1 MKYISLLNPITIKYL
16 IDNPN
21 TKYFIINTL
30 KLILNDEDFELL
42 NYFTHEEENVRSYTF
57 FKNKSKIVL
66 MDYNINENKD
76 QFNDDLDILN
86 FIKET
91 SKEEVHLVY
100 FTTEKGSNIYDENI
114 HIIRKSIP
122 TKINIIPKIRFDL
135 LLCFSIPVNIS
146 CGWFGLILISHS
158 CPICTLGT
166 LVSSWDC
173 TW

>member
-30 KLILNDEDFELL
+30 KLVLNDENFELL

-100 FTTEKGSNIYDENI
+100 FTTEHGSNIYDENI
-114 HIIRKSIP
+114 HIIRKNNKNSP
-122 TKINIIPKIRFDL
+122 YLK
-135 LLCFSIPVNIS
+135 
-146 CGWFGLILISHS
+146 LILAENYKEQKQTEFNDIIDYLYS
-158 CPICTLGT
+158 LDNQF
-166 LVSSWDC
+166 LKRYLKERELLYNYK
-173 TW
+173 

>member
-57 FKNKSKIVL
+57 FKNKSKVVL

-114 HIIRKSIP
+114 HIIRKNNKNSP
-122 TKINIIPKIRFDL
+122 YLK
-135 LLCFSIPVNIS
+135 
-146 CGWFGLILISHS
+146 LILAENYKEQKQTEFNDIIDYLYS
-158 CPICTLGT
+158 LDNQF
-166 LVSSWDC
+166 LKRYLKERELLYNYK
-173 TW
+173 

>member
-30 KLILNDEDFELL
+30 KLILTAEDFELL
-42 NYFTHEEENVRSYTF
+42 NYFTHEEENVRSYTI

-66 MDYNINENKD
+66 MDYNINENKE

-91 SKEEVHLVY
+91 SKEEVHLIY

-114 HIIRKSIP
+114 HIIRKNNENSP
-122 TKINIIPKIRFDL
+122 YLK
-135 LLCFSIPVNIS
+135 
-146 CGWFGLILISHS
+146 LILAENYKEQKQTEFNDIIDYLYS
-158 CPICTLGT
+158 LDNQF
-166 LVSSWDC
+166 LKRYLKERELLYNYK
-173 TW
+173 

>member
-42 NYFTHEEENVRSYTF
+42 NYFTHEEENVRSYTI

-66 MDYNINENKD
+66 MDYNINENKE
-76 QFNDDLDILN
+76 QFNDDLDIIN

-114 HIIRKSIP
+114 HIIRKNNKNSP
-122 TKINIIPKIRFDL
+122 YLK
-135 LLCFSIPVNIS
+135 
-146 CGWFGLILISHS
+146 LILSENYKEQKQTEFNDI
-158 CPICTLGT
+158 IDYLYN
-166 LVSSWDC
+166 LDNQFLKRYLKERELLYNYK
-173 TW
+173 

>member
-42 NYFTHEEENVRSYTF
+42 NYFTHEEENVRSYTI

-114 HIIRKSIP
+114 HIIRKNNENSP
-122 TKINIIPKIRFDL
+122 YLK
-135 LLCFSIPVNIS
+135 
-146 CGWFGLILISHS
+146 LILSENFKEQKQTEFNDI
-158 CPICTLGT
+158 IDYLYN
-166 LVSSWDC
+166 LENQFLKRYLKERELLYNYK
-173 TW
+173 

>member
-91 SKEEVHLVY
+91 SKEEVHLIY

-114 HIIRKSIP
+114 HIIRKNNKNSP
-122 TKINIIPKIRFDL
+122 YLK
-135 LLCFSIPVNIS
+135 
-146 CGWFGLILISHS
+146 LILAENYKEQKQTEFNDIIDYLYS
-158 CPICTLGT
+158 LDNQF
-166 LVSSWDC
+166 LKRYLKERELLYNYK
-173 TW
+173 

>member
-1 MKYISLLNPITIKYL
+1 MKYISLLNPITIEYL

-21 TKYFIINTL
+21 TKYFVINTL

-114 HIIRKSIP
+114 HIIRKNNKNSP
-122 TKINIIPKIRFDL
+122 YLK
-135 LLCFSIPVNIS
+135 
-146 CGWFGLILISHS
+146 LILAENYKEQKQTEFNDIIDYLYS
-158 CPICTLGT
+158 LDNQF
-166 LVSSWDC
+166 LKRYLKERELLYNYK
-173 TW
+173 

>member
-42 NYFTHEEENVRSYTF
+42 NYFTHEEENVRSYTI

-76 QFNDDLDILN
+76 QFNDDLDIIN
-86 FIKET
+86 FMRSRK
-91 SKEEVHLVY
+91 KHQ
-100 FTTEKGSNIYDENI
+100 KK
-114 HIIRKSIP
+114 KSI
-122 TKINIIPKIRFDL
+122 
-135 LLCFSIPVNIS
+135 
-146 CGWFGLILISHS
+146 
-158 CPICTLGT
+158 
-166 LVSSWDC
+166 
-173 TW
+173 

>member
-16 IDNPN
+16 IDKPN

-42 NYFTHEEENVRSYTF
+42 NYFTHEEENVRSYTI

-91 SKEEVHLVY
+91 SKEEVHLIY

-114 HIIRKSIP
+114 HIIRKNNENSP
-122 TKINIIPKIRFDL
+122 YLK
-135 LLCFSIPVNIS
+135 
-146 CGWFGLILISHS
+146 LILAENYKEQKQTEFNDI
-158 CPICTLGT
+158 IDYLYN
-166 LVSSWDC
+166 LDNQFLKRYLKERELLYNYK
-173 TW
+173 

>member
-30 KLILNDEDFELL
+30 KLILNAEDFELL
-42 NYFTHEEENVRSYTF
+42 NYFTHEEENVRSYTI

-66 MDYNINENKD
+66 MDYNINENKE

-91 SKEEVHLVY
+91 SKEEVHLIY
-100 FTTEKGSNIYDENI
+100 FTTEKGSNIYGENI
-114 HIIRKSIP
+114 HIIRKNNENSP
-122 TKINIIPKIRFDL
+122 YLK
-135 LLCFSIPVNIS
+135 
-146 CGWFGLILISHS
+146 LILAENYKEQKQTEFNDIIDYLYS
-158 CPICTLGT
+158 LDNQF
-166 LVSSWDC
+166 LKRYLKERELLYNYK
-173 TW
+173 

>member
-100 FTTEKGSNIYDENI
+100 FTTEIGSNIYDENI
-114 HIIRKSIP
+114 HIIRKNNKNSP
-122 TKINIIPKIRFDL
+122 YLK
-135 LLCFSIPVNIS
+135 
-146 CGWFGLILISHS
+146 LILAENYKEQKQTEFNDIIDYLYS
-158 CPICTLGT
+158 LDNQF
-166 LVSSWDC
+166 LKRYLKERELLYNYK
-173 TW
+173 

>member
-91 SKEEVHLVY
+91 SKEEVHLIY
-100 FTTEKGSNIYDENI
+100 FTTEHGSNIYDENI
-114 HIIRKSIP
+114 HIIRKNNKNSP
-122 TKINIIPKIRFDL
+122 YLK
-135 LLCFSIPVNIS
+135 
-146 CGWFGLILISHS
+146 LILAENYKEQKQTEFNDIIDYLYSLDNQFLKRYLKERELLYNHK
-158 CPICTLGT
+158 
-166 LVSSWDC
+166 
-173 TW
+173 

>member
-42 NYFTHEEENVRSYTF
+42 NYFTHEEENVRSYTI
-57 FKNKSKIVL
+57 FKNKTKIVL

-76 QFNDDLDILN
+76 QFNDDLDIIN

-91 SKEEVHLVY
+91 SKEEVHLIY
-100 FTTEKGSNIYDENI
+100 FTTEHGSNIYDENI
-114 HIIRKSIP
+114 HIIRKNNKNSP
-122 TKINIIPKIRFDL
+122 YLK
-135 LLCFSIPVNIS
+135 
-146 CGWFGLILISHS
+146 LILAENYKEQKQTEFNDIIDYLYSLDNQFLKRYLKEREH
-158 CPICTLGT
+158 LYNYK
-166 LVSSWDC
+166 
-173 TW
+173 

>member
-42 NYFTHEEENVRSYTF
+42 NYFAHEEENVRSYTI

-76 QFNDDLDILN
+76 QFNDDLDIIN

-114 HIIRKSIP
+114 HIIRKNNKNSP
-122 TKINIIPKIRFDL
+122 HLK
-135 LLCFSIPVNIS
+135 
-146 CGWFGLILISHS
+146 LILAENYKEQKQTEFNDI
-158 CPICTLGT
+158 IDYLYN
-166 LVSSWDC
+166 LDNQFLKRYLKERELLYNYK
-173 TW
+173 

>member
-86 FIKET
+86 FRKET

-114 HIIRKSIP
+114 HIIRKNNKNSP
-122 TKINIIPKIRFDL
+122 YLK
-135 LLCFSIPVNIS
+135 
-146 CGWFGLILISHS
+146 LILAENYKEQKQTEFNDIIDYLYS
-158 CPICTLGT
+158 LDNQF
-166 LVSSWDC
+166 LKRYLKERELLYNYK
-173 TW
+173 

>member
-42 NYFTHEEENVRSYTF
+42 NYFTHEEENVRSYTI

-76 QFNDDLDILN
+76 QFNDDLDIIN

-91 SKEEVHLVY
+91 AKEEVHLIY
-100 FTTEKGSNIYDENI
+100 FTTEHGSNIYDENV
-114 HIIRKSIP
+114 HIIRKNNKNSP
-122 TKINIIPKIRFDL
+122 YLK
-135 LLCFSIPVNIS
+135 
-146 CGWFGLILISHS
+146 LILAENYKEQKQTEFNDIIDYLYS
-158 CPICTLGT
+158 LDNQF
-166 LVSSWDC
+166 LKRYLKERELLYNYK
-173 TW
+173 

>member
-42 NYFTHEEENVRSYTF
+42 NYFTHEEENVRSYTI

-114 HIIRKSIP
+114 HIIRKNNENSP
-122 TKINIIPKIRFDL
+122 YLK
-135 LLCFSIPVNIS
+135 
-146 CGWFGLILISHS
+146 LILSENFKEQKQTEFNDI
-158 CPICTLGT
+158 IDYLYN
-166 LVSSWDC
+166 LDNQFLKRYLKERELLYNYK
-173 TW
+173 

>member
-30 KLILNDEDFELL
+30 KIILNDEDFELL
-42 NYFTHEEENVRSYTF
+42 NYFTHEEENVRSYTI

-76 QFNDDLDILN
+76 QFNDDLDIIN

-100 FTTEKGSNIYDENI
+100 FTTEHGSNIYDENI
-114 HIIRKSIP
+114 HIIRKNNENSP
-122 TKINIIPKIRFDL
+122 YLK
-135 LLCFSIPVNIS
+135 
-146 CGWFGLILISHS
+146 LILSENYKEQKQTEFNDIIDYLYS
-158 CPICTLGT
+158 LDNQF
-166 LVSSWDC
+166 LKRYLKERELLYNYK
-173 TW
+173 

>member
-42 NYFTHEEENVRSYTF
+42 NYFTHEEENVRSYTI

-91 SKEEVHLVY
+91 SKEEVHLIY
-100 FTTEKGSNIYDENI
+100 FTTEHGSNIYDENV
-114 HIIRKSIP
+114 HIIRKNNKNSP
-122 TKINIIPKIRFDL
+122 YLK
-135 LLCFSIPVNIS
+135 
-146 CGWFGLILISHS
+146 LILAENYKEQKQTEFNDIIDYLYS
-158 CPICTLGT
+158 LDNQF
-166 LVSSWDC
+166 LKRYLKERELLYNYK
-173 TW
+173 

>member
-42 NYFTHEEENVRSYTF
+42 NYFTHEEENVRSYTI

-76 QFNDDLDILN
+76 QFNDDLDIIN

-100 FTTEKGSNIYDENI
+100 FTTEKGSNIYDESI
-114 HIIRKSIP
+114 HIIRKNNKNSP
-122 TKINIIPKIRFDL
+122 YLK
-135 LLCFSIPVNIS
+135 
-146 CGWFGLILISHS
+146 LILAENYKEQKQTEFNDIIDYLYS
-158 CPICTLGT
+158 LDNQF
-166 LVSSWDC
+166 LKRYLKERELLYNYK
-173 TW
+173 

>member
-30 KLILNDEDFELL
+30 KLILNAEDFELL
-42 NYFTHEEENVRSYTF
+42 NYFTHEEENVRNYTI

-66 MDYNINENKD
+66 MDYNINENKE

-91 SKEEVHLVY
+91 SKEEVHLIY

-114 HIIRKSIP
+114 HIIRKNNENSP
-122 TKINIIPKIRFDL
+122 YLK
-135 LLCFSIPVNIS
+135 
-146 CGWFGLILISHS
+146 LILAENYKEQKQTEFNDIIDYLYS
-158 CPICTLGT
+158 LDNQF
-166 LVSSWDC
+166 LKRYLKERELLYNYK
-173 TW
+173 

>member
-42 NYFTHEEENVRSYTF
+42 NYFTHEEENVRSYTI

-114 HIIRKSIP
+114 HIIRKNNENSP
-122 TKINIIPKIRFDL
+122 YLK
-135 LLCFSIPVNIS
+135 
-146 CGWFGLILISHS
+146 LILAENYKEQKQTEFNDI
-158 CPICTLGT
+158 IDYLYN
-166 LVSSWDC
+166 LENQFLKRYLKERELLYNYK
-173 TW
+173 

>member
-21 TKYFIINTL
+21 TKYFVINTL

-114 HIIRKSIP
+114 HIIRKNNKNSP
-122 TKINIIPKIRFDL
+122 YLK
-135 LLCFSIPVNIS
+135 
-146 CGWFGLILISHS
+146 LILAENYKEQKQTEFNDIIDYLYS
-158 CPICTLGT
+158 LDNQF
-166 LVSSWDC
+166 LKRYLKERELLYNYK
-173 TW
+173 

>member
-30 KLILNDEDFELL
+30 KLVLNDENFELL

-114 HIIRKSIP
+114 HIIRKNNKNSP
-122 TKINIIPKIRFDL
+122 YLK
-135 LLCFSIPVNIS
+135 
-146 CGWFGLILISHS
+146 LILAENYKEQKQTEFNDIIDYLYS
-158 CPICTLGT
+158 LDNQF
-166 LVSSWDC
+166 LKRYLKERELLYNYK
-173 TW
+173 

>member
-30 KLILNDEDFELL
+30 KIILNDEDFELL
-42 NYFTHEEENVRSYTF
+42 NYFTHEEENVRSYTI

-114 HIIRKSIP
+114 HIIRKNNENSP
-122 TKINIIPKIRFDL
+122 YLK
-135 LLCFSIPVNIS
+135 
-146 CGWFGLILISHS
+146 LILSENFKEQKQTEFNDI
-158 CPICTLGT
+158 IDYLYN
-166 LVSSWDC
+166 LDNQFLKRYLKERELLYNYK
-173 TW
+173 

>member
-42 NYFTHEEENVRSYTF
+42 NYFTHEEENVRSYTI

-91 SKEEVHLVY
+91 SKEEVHLIY
-100 FTTEKGSNIYDENI
+100 FTTEHGSNIYDENI
-114 HIIRKSIP
+114 HIIRKNNKNSP
-122 TKINIIPKIRFDL
+122 YLK
-135 LLCFSIPVNIS
+135 
-146 CGWFGLILISHS
+146 LILAENYKEQKQTEFNDIIDYLYS
-158 CPICTLGT
+158 LDNQF
-166 LVSSWDC
+166 LKRYLKERELLYNYK
-173 TW
+173 

>member
-16 IDNPN
+16 IDNSN

-100 FTTEKGSNIYDENI
+100 FTTEKGSNIYDKNI
-114 HIIRKSIP
+114 HIIRKNNKNSP
-122 TKINIIPKIRFDL
+122 YLK
-135 LLCFSIPVNIS
+135 
-146 CGWFGLILISHS
+146 LILAENYKEQKQTEFNDIIDYLYS
-158 CPICTLGT
+158 LDNQF
-166 LVSSWDC
+166 LKRYLKERELLYNYK
-173 TW
+173 

>member
-42 NYFTHEEENVRSYTF
+42 NYFTHEEENVRSYTI

-66 MDYNINENKD
+66 MDYNINENKE

-91 SKEEVHLVY
+91 SKEEAHLVY
-100 FTTEKGSNIYDENI
+100 FTTEHGSNIYDENV
-114 HIIRKSIP
+114 HIIRKNNKNSP
-122 TKINIIPKIRFDL
+122 YLK
-135 LLCFSIPVNIS
+135 
-146 CGWFGLILISHS
+146 LILAENYKEQKQTEFNDIIDYLYSLDNQFIKRYLKEREH
-158 CPICTLGT
+158 LYNYK
-166 LVSSWDC
+166 
-173 TW
+173 

>member
-21 TKYFIINTL
+21 TKYFINNTL

-42 NYFTHEEENVRSYTF
+42 NYFTHEEENVRSYTI
-57 FKNKSKIVL
+57 FKNTSKIIL

-76 QFNDDLDILN
+76 QFNDDLDIIN

-114 HIIRKSIP
+114 HIIRKNNENSP
-122 TKINIIPKIRFDL
+122 YLK
-135 LLCFSIPVNIS
+135 
-146 CGWFGLILISHS
+146 LILSENYKEQKQTEFNDIIDYLYS
-158 CPICTLGT
+158 LDNQF
-166 LVSSWDC
+166 LKRYLKERELLYNYK
-173 TW
+173 

>member
-30 KLILNDEDFELL
+30 KLILSDEDFELL
-42 NYFTHEEENVRSYTF
+42 NYFTHEEENVRSYTI

-76 QFNDDLDILN
+76 QFNDDLDIIN

-91 SKEEVHLVY
+91 AKEEVHLVY
-100 FTTEKGSNIYDENI
+100 FTTEHGSNIYDENI
-114 HIIRKSIP
+114 HIIRKNNENSP
-122 TKINIIPKIRFDL
+122 YLK
-135 LLCFSIPVNIS
+135 
-146 CGWFGLILISHS
+146 LILAENYKEQKQTEFNDIIDYLYS
-158 CPICTLGT
+158 LDNQF
-166 LVSSWDC
+166 LKRYLKERELLYNYK
-173 TW
+173 

>member
-30 KLILNDEDFELL
+30 KLILNAEDFELL
-42 NYFTHEEENVRSYTF
+42 NYFTHEEENVRSYTI

-66 MDYNINENKD
+66 MDYNINENKE

-91 SKEEVHLVY
+91 SKEEVHLIY

-114 HIIRKSIP
+114 HIIRKNNENSP
-122 TKINIIPKIRFDL
+122 YLK
-135 LLCFSIPVNIS
+135 
-146 CGWFGLILISHS
+146 LILAENYKEQKQTEFNDI
-158 CPICTLGT
+158 IDYLYN
-166 LVSSWDC
+166 LDNQFLKRYLKERELLYNYK
-173 TW
+173 

>member
-76 QFNDDLDILN
+76 QFNDDLNILN

-114 HIIRKSIP
+114 HIIRKNNKNSP
-122 TKINIIPKIRFDL
+122 YLK
-135 LLCFSIPVNIS
+135 
-146 CGWFGLILISHS
+146 LILAENYKEQKQTEFNDIIDYLYS
-158 CPICTLGT
+158 LDNQF
-166 LVSSWDC
+166 LKRYLKERELLYNYK
-173 TW
+173 

>member
-42 NYFTHEEENVRSYTF
+42 NYFTHEEENVRSYTI

-76 QFNDDLDILN
+76 QFNDDLDIIN

-91 SKEEVHLVY
+91 AKEEVHLIY
-100 FTTEKGSNIYDENI
+100 FTTEHGSNIYDENI
-114 HIIRKSIP
+114 HIIRKNNKNSP
-122 TKINIIPKIRFDL
+122 YLK
-135 LLCFSIPVNIS
+135 
-146 CGWFGLILISHS
+146 LILAENYKEQKQTEFNDIIDYLYS
-158 CPICTLGT
+158 LDNQF
-166 LVSSWDC
+166 LKRYLKERELLYNYK
-173 TW
+173 

>member
-30 KLILNDEDFELL
+30 KLILNDENFELL

-57 FKNKSKIVL
+57 FKNKSKVVL

-91 SKEEVHLVY
+91 SKEEVHLIY
-100 FTTEKGSNIYDENI
+100 FTTEHGSNIYDENI
-114 HIIRKSIP
+114 HIIRKSNKNSP
-122 TKINIIPKIRFDL
+122 YLK
-135 LLCFSIPVNIS
+135 
-146 CGWFGLILISHS
+146 LILAENYKEQKQTEFNDIIDYLYS
-158 CPICTLGT
+158 LDNQF
-166 LVSSWDC
+166 LKRYLKERELLYNYK
-173 TW
+173 

>member
-91 SKEEVHLVY
+91 SKEEVHLIY
-100 FTTEKGSNIYDENI
+100 FTTEHGPNIYDENI
-114 HIIRKSIP
+114 HIIRKNNKNSP
-122 TKINIIPKIRFDL
+122 YLK
-135 LLCFSIPVNIS
+135 
-146 CGWFGLILISHS
+146 LILAENYKEQKQTEFNDIIDYLYS
-158 CPICTLGT
+158 LDNQF
-166 LVSSWDC
+166 LKRYLKERELLYNYK
-173 TW
+173 

>member
-42 NYFTHEEENVRSYTF
+42 NYFTHEEENVRSYTI
-57 FKNKSKIVL
+57 FKNTSKIIL

-76 QFNDDLDILN
+76 QFNDDLDIIN
-86 FIKET
+86 FIKKT

-114 HIIRKSIP
+114 HIIRKNNENSP
-122 TKINIIPKIRFDL
+122 YLK
-135 LLCFSIPVNIS
+135 
-146 CGWFGLILISHS
+146 LILSENYKEQKQTEFNDIIDYLYS
-158 CPICTLGT
+158 LDNQF
-166 LVSSWDC
+166 LKRYLKERELLYNYK
-173 TW
+173 

>member
-1 MKYISLLNPITIKYL
+1 MKYISLLNPLTIKYL

-114 HIIRKSIP
+114 HIIRKNNKNSP
-122 TKINIIPKIRFDL
+122 YLK
-135 LLCFSIPVNIS
+135 
-146 CGWFGLILISHS
+146 LILAENYKEQKQTEFNDIIDYLYS
-158 CPICTLGT
+158 LDNQF
-166 LVSSWDC
+166 LKRYLKERELLYNYK
-173 TW
+173 